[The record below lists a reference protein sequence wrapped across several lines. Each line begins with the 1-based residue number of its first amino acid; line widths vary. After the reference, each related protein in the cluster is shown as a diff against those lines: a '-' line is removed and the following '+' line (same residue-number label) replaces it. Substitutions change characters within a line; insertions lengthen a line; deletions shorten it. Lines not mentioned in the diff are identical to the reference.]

1 MKLGPVPEIDKG
13 NKTTLKKFHDGFI
26 SKICDVNVI
35 FPIFGQFRAI
45 LKLNSRRRVRN
56 TYISITENR
65 TNKSLT

>member
-13 NKTTLKKFHDGFI
+13 NKTILKKFPDGFV